1 MLLDQRRWAEAATQ
15 FRNSLQTIQAIA
27 IADPQNKDYQQ
38 ELAKSFAWLADAER
52 ALGHYPAAIDARRRD
67 IAVLDR
73 LYRATG
79 DVDYQSR
86 LVAAQRTLG
95 KFYAEHGDTAAAIE
109 QLHAAADQAAM
120 LIPKEPA
127 NTKWVEF
134 GYSARLGLA
143 SALLAS
149 GKPDDAAAET
159 SEACGAIVA
168 LLRRNPAN
176 VKWRGSLGDCW
187 AMRARV
193 ALAKGAAQTAL
204 SLAQAAVD
212 TSRSTHS
219 GDAMTDGYRTALAYR
234 LAGDARQNSVTE

>member
-1 MLLDQRRWAEAATQ
+1 
-15 FRNSLQTIQAIA
+15 
-27 IADPQNKDYQQ
+27 
-38 ELAKSFAWLADAER
+38 
-52 ALGHYPAAIDARRRD
+52 
-67 IAVLDR
+67 V
-73 LYRATG
+73 
-79 DVDYQSR
+79 
-86 LVAAQRTLG
+86 
-95 KFYAEHGDTAAAIE
+95 
-109 QLHAAADQAAM
+109 
-120 LIPKEPA
+120 
-127 NTKWVEF
+127 
-134 GYSARLGLA
+134 
-143 SALLAS
+143 LLAS

-234 LAGDARQNSVTE
+234 LAGDARQRLGDRIAARGAWTSGLAAFPSGIPEQPNEMAERASVLRRLGRVTEAQTITTRLDSMGYRAPE